1 MNDKLLKDFIA
12 TAQKNNYNWNTVFD
26 KFPELENYD
35 KQLLKDYVATAEKN
49 NYNYEVVNS
58 KFPEFGFKKK
68 SQAENGG
75 STLGVGSSES
85 PKTDYSKYKKVGDK
99 YYSGNGEF
107 FDNYPG
113 KEGKGYRFNDR
124 IRGRSG

>member
-1 MNDKLLKDFIA
+1 MHDKLLKDFIA

-68 SQAENGG
+68 
-75 STLGVGSSES
+75 
-85 PKTDYSKYKKVGDK
+85 KKVKPKMGVQLWAMVHRYLRK
-99 YYSGNGEF
+99 LMVITLMAITSLCIGSRAKIGL
-107 FDNYPG
+107 
-113 KEGKGYRFNDR
+113 
-124 IRGRSG
+124 